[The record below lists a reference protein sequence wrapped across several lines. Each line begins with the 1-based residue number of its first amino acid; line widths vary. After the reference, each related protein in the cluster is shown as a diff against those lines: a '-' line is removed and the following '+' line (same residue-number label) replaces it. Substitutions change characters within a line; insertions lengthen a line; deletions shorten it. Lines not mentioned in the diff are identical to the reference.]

1 MWEKT
6 RIETIENSYKSN
18 TKLFFEKAN
27 EVKNGFKPRII
38 ILLYNNNLG
47 HII

>member
-18 TKLFFEKAN
+18 TNLFFEKAN
-27 EVKNGFKPRII
+27 EVKNGFKPRSAIMK
-38 ILLYNNNLG
+38 N
-47 HII
+47 